1 MPHLTE
7 QQKTK
12 LARSINKNIGRT
24 IFELFSPEQFSN
36 FARAAKIIGP
46 GFKDLKVANKSGRP
60 IILVSGHYG
69 NYDVVR
75 AKLKN
80 EDIDVGALYKP
91 MQNKYFNQLYLDKIS
106 KIGHPLFARGRSGM
120 TEMVRYLKMGNCVAI
135 LFDQVM
141 GKGEQLEFFGKTAYT
156 ATSVAKMAIKYN
168 AVLIPFFSERQ
179 TDGLS
184 FELFFGTPISHGD
197 PKKMT
202 QQLNDMLEDRIKTNM
217 DQWLW
222 THKRWKT
229 PPSKIV

>member
-1 MPHLTE
+1 MPKLTE
-7 QQKTK
+7 KQKTK
-12 LARSINKNIGRT
+12 LARSVNRNIGRT
-24 IFELFSPEQFSN
+24 IFELFSPEQFSY
-36 FARAAKIIGP
+36 FAKNAKIKGP
-46 GFKDLKVANKSGRP
+46 GFEHLKIANKSSRP

-75 AKLKN
+75 ARLKK

-91 MQNKYFNQLYLDKIS
+91 MQNKHFNQLYVDKIS
-106 KIGHPLFARGRSGM
+106 KIGQPLFARGRSGM
-120 TEMVRYLKMGNCVAI
+120 SEMLRYLKMGNCVAI

-184 FELFFGTPISHGD
+184 FELYFDTPLSHGD
-197 PKKMT
+197 PREMT
-202 QQLNDMLEDRIKTNM
+202 QHLNDILEKRIKNNM

-229 PPSKIV
+229 PPKKTA